1 MDESL
6 YVFYKQK
13 KFQYPFFFSLFIVH
27 KMHYHFCRTLL
38 WHMKQIIYFGREWG
52 IDNLQLLT

>member
-1 MDESL
+1 MNESL
-6 YVFYKQK
+6 YASYKQK
-13 KFQYPFFFSLFIVH
+13 NVNPFFFSLLVVH

-38 WHMKQIIYFGREWG
+38 WHMEQIIYFEREWG